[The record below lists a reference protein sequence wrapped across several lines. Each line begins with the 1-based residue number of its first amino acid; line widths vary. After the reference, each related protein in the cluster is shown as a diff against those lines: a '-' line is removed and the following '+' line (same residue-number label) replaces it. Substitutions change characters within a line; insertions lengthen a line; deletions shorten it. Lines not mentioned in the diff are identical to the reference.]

1 MTSGQDDCFTAT
13 EMYNVDVLENLLKET
28 LMYRGLQNWRLGALS
43 QYQMKCLKNSHK
55 SILGLVSLLLFVM
68 KRHKNSH
75 KSLLFFCFFL
85 SLLFAVVCLAPMSVF
100 WLVYLLI
107 CSIYTKKTIKS
118 INSLSKKDS
127 KRAV

>member
-1 MTSGQDDCFTAT
+1 MTSEQDDCFTAT

-75 KSLLFFCFFL
+75 KSFVFFWFFCLF
-85 SLLFAVVCLAPMSVF
+85 SLLSFVWLPCLCF
-100 WLVYLLI
+100 GLFI
-107 CSIYTKKTIKS
+107 C
-118 INSLSKKDS
+118 
-127 KRAV
+127 